1 MYSKNNSGQNFFD
14 NDTRKYKMMIHKTNR
29 NNAIIC
35 NFLIK
40 IKNKTNEMQYPAF
53 TFIENYTFGLNSPLL
68 NPILDE
74 APKVLAKNR

>member
-1 MYSKNNSGQNFFD
+1 
-14 NDTRKYKMMIHKTNR
+14 MMIHKTNM

-53 TFIENYTFGLNSPLL
+53 AFIENYTFGLNSLPS
-68 NPILDE
+68 NPILDG
-74 APKVLAKNR
+74 APKGLA